1 METLFS
7 KNFDRPLPYRLSPE
21 NFEEFVGQEHIIG
34 KGKPLRKLIER
45 NKLFSSIFFGPP
57 GTGKT
62 ALARLISRLTN
73 AEFIEINAVTSTVQD
88 IREALE
94 KGRKNAEFGK
104 KTILFI
110 DEIHRFNK
118 AQQDALLPDV
128 EAGNVILIGAS
139 TENPFFSLT
148 PALRSRTKIYEFKP
162 LTEKDLKKLY
172 ELAVNDKRGLKGFSV
187 PQEVLKH
194 LIESSAGDGRKFLT
208 YLEELYVLSEGKTPN
223 LKLAEEV
230 TGRTAVIYDK
240 GDNRYDIISAFIK
253 SIRGSDPDAAI
264 YYLARMIKGGEDP
277 LFIARRLVISA
288 SEDIGNANPLGLLVA
303 TAALEAVK
311 NVGMPEAAINLAHAT
326 VFLACS
332 PKSDSSYRALK
343 KALKEVEKGLNL
355 PVPQHL
361 KSGFK
366 NKGYKNPHRFPR
378 HWVKQEYLTEKRKYY
393 ESSHI
398 GYEKILDF
406 YMKWMKS
413 RLSEQGGKED
423 KQ

>member
-7 KNFDRPLPYRLSPE
+7 RRFDRPLPYRLFPR
-21 NFEEFVGQEHIIG
+21 NFKEFVGQGHIVG
-34 KGKPLRKLIER
+34 KGKPLRKLIEKGR
-45 NKLFSSIFFGPP
+45 LFSSIFFGPP

-62 ALARLISRLTN
+62 ALARLISSLTN

-94 KGRKNAEFGK
+94 RGRKNAEFGK

-128 EAGNVILIGAS
+128 EAGNVILLGAS
-139 TENPFFSLT
+139 TENPYFSLT

-162 LTEKDLKKLY
+162 LNEKDLKKLY
-172 ELAVNDKRGLKGFSV
+172 ELAVNDERGLKGFSIS
-187 PQEVLKH
+187 QEVLNH
-194 LIESSAGDGRKFLT
+194 LIESSTGDGRKFLT

-230 TGRTAVIYDK
+230 TGKTAVVYDK

-253 SIRGSDPDAAI
+253 SIRGSDPNAAI

-343 KALKEVEKGLNL
+343 KALKEVEEGLNL

-398 GYEKILDF
+398 GYEKVLDF
-406 YMKWMKS
+406 YMNWMKS